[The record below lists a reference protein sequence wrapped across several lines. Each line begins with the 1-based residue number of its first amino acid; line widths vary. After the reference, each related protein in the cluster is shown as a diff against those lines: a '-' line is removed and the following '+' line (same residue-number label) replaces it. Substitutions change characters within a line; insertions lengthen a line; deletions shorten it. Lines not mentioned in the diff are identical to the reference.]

1 MDVQFLKGKL
11 PSEILESLD
20 MRHIKTLT
28 PPQELAIEKGLL
40 SGKNLLVASPTAS
53 GKTLIAELACMN
65 AIISKGMKAVYIAP
79 MRALVS
85 EKFNEFRSAHPYIK
99 TAISMGDLDSSDQWL
114 ADYEMIFVSTEKF
127 DSLIRHGINWIS
139 EVGCIVFD
147 EIHLLA
153 DLERGPALEL
163 LMTKLSNTSNAQ
175 LLALSATIGNANEL
189 ADWLKAELV
198 ESAYRPVKLLKGI
211 VNNGKIFLED
221 SKKSAI
227 DLEGRSSIPEIRV
240 LEDTLSRKK
249 QLLVFYS
256 TRRNAEAGAARL
268 SDIIDP
274 LLTSKEK
281 EELSSVSRNVLNVL
295 ERPTQQ
301 CIKLAGFIAKGAA
314 FHHAGL
320 LNNQRGQIENAFKSG
335 LLKAICSTTTLGFG
349 LNLPAHTVLIRDIT
363 RHDGYGSQRLGVNEV
378 LQLCGRAGR
387 PKYDTEGRALLIA
400 TTSHTVSDLYKHYI
414 VADPEPLDSTIGV
427 APVLRTHL
435 LAFIAEDFLNSSKDI
450 QQFLSKTFYGYQYS
464 DAYAIKRIV
473 SDVLD
478 DLKRWE
484 FIQEVSKEGYI
495 ATKLG
500 KRISELYID
509 PLSAKWIIDYLPY
522 ADDTTSTLYML
533 ANTVEM
539 RPYVRATE
547 EAEAQFV
554 IYNNTHGKK
563 RASYDDEYN
572 LIDPLGAFA
581 TALMLNDWLGEID
594 ESTLVEK
601 HRITPGALYT
611 KLRNVDWIAYS
622 AVELSRILHRSAHS
636 LINTRV
642 RLRYGIKEELL
653 DLVRLESIGRV
664 RARRLYNN
672 NIKSISDIRKNP
684 ERLAPILGKEIAN
697 KVKEQLSMIS

>member
-20 MRHIKTLT
+20 TRHIKTLT
-28 PPQELAIEKGLL
+28 PPQELAIEKGLI

-53 GKTLIAELACMN
+53 GKTLIAELACIN

-85 EKFNEFRSAHPYIK
+85 EKFNEFRSAYPYIK

-127 DSLIRHGINWIS
+127 DSLMRHGINWIG

-153 DLERGPALEL
+153 DLERGPTLEL
-163 LMTKLSNTSNAQ
+163 LMTKLSNTSDAQ
-175 LLALSATIGNANEL
+175 ILALSATIGNANEL

-198 ESAYRPVKLLKGI
+198 ESTYRPVKLLKGI
-211 VNNGKIFLED
+211 VKSGQIFLEE

-227 DLEGRSSIPEIRV
+227 DLDGKSSIPEIRV

-249 QLLVFYS
+249 QLLIFYS
-256 TRRNAEAGAARL
+256 TKRNAEAGAVRL
-268 SDIIDP
+268 SEIVETI
-274 LLTSKEK
+274 LTVKEK
-281 EELSSVSRNVLNVL
+281 EELSKISNNVLNTL

-301 CIKLAGFIAKGAA
+301 CSKLAGLIMKGVA
-314 FHHAGL
+314 FHHSGL
-320 LNNQRGQIENAFKSG
+320 LNSQREQIENSFKAG

-349 LNLPAHTVLIRDIT
+349 VNMPAHTVLIRDIT
-363 RHDGYGSQRLGVNEV
+363 RHDGYGSQRLSVNEV

-400 TTSHTVSDLYKHYI
+400 TTTHTVNDLYKHYI
-414 VADPEPLDSTIGV
+414 SAGPEPLDSAISV
-427 APVLRTHL
+427 APVLRTHI
-435 LAFIAEDFLNSSKDI
+435 LAFIAENFLNTFKDI
-450 QQFLSKTFYGYQYS
+450 QDFLSKTFYGYQYG

-473 SDVLD
+473 SDVLN
-478 DLKRWE
+478 DLKSWE
-484 FIQEVSKEGYI
+484 FVQEVSKESYI

-509 PLSAKWIIDYLPY
+509 PLSARWIIDYLPY
-522 ADDTTSTLYML
+522 ANDTTSTLYML
-533 ANTVEM
+533 SNTIEM
-539 RPYVRATE
+539 RPYVRTTE
-547 EAEAQFV
+547 DAEAQFV
-554 IYNNTHGKK
+554 IYNNSHGK
-563 RASYDDEYN
+563 RLFHDDEYGQF
-572 LIDPLGAFA
+572 DPLGAF
-581 TALMLNDWLGEID
+581 TTSLMLNDWTSEVD
-594 ESTLVEK
+594 ENTLVEK
-601 HRITPGALYT
+601 YHITPGALYT

-622 AVELSRILHRSAHS
+622 AIELSRILHRSAHN
-636 LINTRV
+636 LINARV

-653 DLVRLESIGRV
+653 DLVRLEFIGRV
-664 RARRLYNN
+664 RARRLYNS
-672 NIKSISDIRKNP
+672 NIKSVSDIRKNP
-684 ERLAPILGKEIAN
+684 ERLASILGKEIAN
-697 KVKEQLSMIS
+697 KVKEQLSMIT